1 MKTAI
6 YIGASIW
13 QDKQVEKMELSEQS
27 STCRA
32 YMKKNSELCKTGTFT
47 DRNQDRMTRRE
58 FDKMLVELQNRRFQC
73 IVVATVVT
81 FFDSSKEAL
90 YYIKHIMIPAGM
102 RFIAVKEAINT
113 EEDGWQKEFGK
124 VIRKVCAN
132 NGKNE

>member
-6 YIGASIW
+6 YIGASVW

-32 YMKKNSELCKTGTFT
+32 YMKKHRELCKTITFT

-58 FDKMLVELQNRRFQC
+58 FDKMLVELQNRRIQC

-102 RFIAVKEAINT
+102 TFIAVKEAINT
-113 EEDGWQKEFGK
+113 DEDGWQKAFGK
-124 VIRKVCAN
+124 VIRKVCIN
-132 NGKNE
+132 NGKKE